1 MLQINT
7 EFLTNQLQK
16 YFYTRDLTT
25 LFHLTKK
32 CSITEVSKKFLIV
45 FTVGQMS
52 IISHKFRPYISPSF
66 LKVIIA
72 LCGCGVQY
80 FKQIPNSYYVT
91 KIFSLFAQ
99 KTLHSFFIFKE
110 HQRNSSQRFLETFT
124 LNHISNIISN
134 EYRIHSQ
141 SAKYLDSNPKRL

>member
-45 FTVGQMS
+45 FTVG
-52 IISHKFRPYISPSF
+52 
-66 LKVIIA
+66 
-72 LCGCGVQY
+72 
-80 FKQIPNSYYVT
+80 
-91 KIFSLFAQ
+91 
-99 KTLHSFFIFKE
+99 
-110 HQRNSSQRFLETFT
+110 
-124 LNHISNIISN
+124 
-134 EYRIHSQ
+134 
-141 SAKYLDSNPKRL
+141 